1 MREMKRE
8 SIALAGPDIG
18 RDEWLMVR
26 RQGLGGTEVA
36 AIICDQAEPE
46 MKVGCSVKSTYSIW
60 AKKTGAVPEDSE
72 VTGGVLARGHHLEG
86 YVCHLYQQELPEGT
100 VLFEHGLRQHPDRP
114 IILATPDRMV
124 DIKNTPLY
132 GMDAKTRRFK
142 KGWGEKGSSDVPLD
156 VEVQM
161 RAYMEVEDAPYWDVC
176 TLFGLDDMRVYRI
189 MRNRELGEQL
199 LDIAQAWWDKHV
211 VGGMPPDTDGSEATA
226 KVLAKLH
233 PRVTGTQLRPATPD
247 EHDMH
252 QELLAVR
259 RQLRELDVREMA
271 LKNKLKERI
280 GADPGIG
287 GVATWK
293 RSKDGA
299 TFNKKA
305 FVAAHP
311 DLYAQFTTPKPGSR
325 RFLVSGE
332 HK

>member
-156 VEVQM
+156 VEGQM
-161 RAYMEVEDAPYWDVC
+161 RAYME
-176 TLFGLDDMRVYRI
+176 GR
-189 MRNRELGEQL
+189 
-199 LDIAQAWWDKHV
+199 
-211 VGGMPPDTDGSEATA
+211 
-226 KVLAKLH
+226 LH
-233 PRVTGTQLRPATPD
+233 PVRVGRHAGLPDHAEPRARRAAPRHRPGLVGQA
-247 EHDMH
+247 
-252 QELLAVR
+252 R
-259 RQLRELDVREMA
+259 RRRH
-271 LKNKLKERI
+271 
-280 GADPGIG
+280 
-287 GVATWK
+287 
-293 RSKDGA
+293 
-299 TFNKKA
+299 
-305 FVAAHP
+305 AARH
-311 DLYAQFTTPKPGSR
+311 R
-325 RFLVSGE
+325 RV
-332 HK
+332 